1 VQSLRKKKLGF
12 GGKVMPEYINIISQE
27 AIKAVPNWLVVIG
40 GFISIAAV
48 LSTFIY
54 WGIVKDPDKVLRYL
68 TIVAPIAIVFV
79 IAWMCITCLF
89 FSEPTGKYRYEAA
102 IDKDKITV
110 SQYEEF
116 LDEYNPTIRDGVYY
130 FEGGALDE

>member
-1 VQSLRKKKLGF
+1 
-12 GGKVMPEYINIISQE
+12 MEYINIISQE
-27 AIKAVPNWLVVIG
+27 AITAVPTWLAVIG

-54 WGIVKDPDKVLRYL
+54 WGIVKNPDKVLRYL
-68 TIVAPIAIVFV
+68 TIVAPIAIIFV

-89 FSEPTGKYRYEAA
+89 FSEPTGRYRYEAT

-110 SQYEEF
+110 SEYEQFIE
-116 LDEYNPTIRDGVYY
+116 EYNPTIKDGIYY
-130 FEGGALDE
+130 WEDKAE

>member
-1 VQSLRKKKLGF
+1 
-12 GGKVMPEYINIISQE
+12 MPEYINIISQE
-27 AIKAVPNWLVVIG
+27 AITAVPNWLVVIG

-68 TIVAPIAIVFV
+68 TIVAPIVLVFV
-79 IAWMCITCLF
+79 IAWTCITCLF

-116 LDEYNPTIRDGVYY
+116 LDKYNPTIRDGVYY